1 MASSEVSSANN
12 IVYQYYNCLI
22 LWRHKFIREDL
33 WVRNGIILD
42 PKMLFFDEC
51 KKPDIRIDCHGLYIV
66 PGFIDVQINGGFSVD
81 FSSHENVEE
90 GIQKVA
96 KGLLGYGVTS
106 FCPTI
111 VTSPRDVYHK
121 MIPRIKIR
129 NGSKDG
135 AGVLGIHVEGPF
147 ISKKKKGAHPE
158 DYIIEPSNGIKTV
171 EDVYGSL
178 ECIKMLTIAPELPN
192 ASEVIKQL
200 VQRGIVVSLGHSVG
214 NVLQAE
220 AAVNNGA
227 SFITHLF
234 NAMLPFHHR
243 DPGIVGL
250 LTSSK
255 IAKNRK
261 IYYGMITDGIHSH
274 PAALRIAHRANPE
287 GLVLVTD
294 AISAMGLPP
303 GVHKLGQQS
312 LTISGFTAHLT
323 GTDTLAGSVATMP
336 YCIKHFH
343 KATGCSM
350 EQAIEAATLHPAE
363 SLHIDDKKG
372 TLEYSSDADFVMIDE
387 SFQILKTFIAGEMVY
402 SCD

>member
-1 MASSEVSSANN
+1 MASDEGCANG
-12 IVYQYYNCLI
+12 IVYQYYNCFI
-22 LWRHKFIREDL
+22 LWRHKFIKEDL
-33 WVRNGIILD
+33 WVRNGIILN
-42 PKMLFFDEC
+42 PKVLFFDEC
-51 KKPDIRIDCHGLYIV
+51 KKPDVRIDCHGLYIV
-66 PGFIDVQINGGFSVD
+66 PGFIDVQINGGFSID
-81 FSSHENVEE
+81 FSSNENVEE

-96 KGLLGYGVTS
+96 KELLSYGVTS

-111 VTSPRDVYHK
+111 VTSPPDVYHK
-121 MIPRIKIR
+121 MLPRIKR
-129 NGSKDG
+129 TNGSNNG

-158 DYIIEPSNGIKTV
+158 NYIITPTDGIKTV

-178 ECIKMLTIAPELPN
+178 ENIKMVTIAPELPK
-192 ASEVIKQL
+192 ASEVIKHL
-200 VQRGIVVSLGHSVG
+200 VERGIIVSLGHSTG
-214 NVLQAE
+214 NLLEAE
-220 AAVNNGA
+220 AAVNSGA

-250 LTSSK
+250 LTSQK

-261 IYYGMITDGIHSH
+261 IHYGMITDGIHSH
-274 PAALRIAHRANPE
+274 PAALRIAHKANPK

-294 AISAMGLPP
+294 AIAAMGLPQ

-312 LTISGFTAHLT
+312 ITISGFSAHLT
-323 GTDTLAGSVATMP
+323 GTNTLAGSVATMP
-336 YCIKHFH
+336 YCIRHFH

-350 EQAIEAATLHPAE
+350 EEAVEAATLHPAE

-372 TLEYSSDADFVMIDE
+372 TLEYGSDADFVVIDD
-387 SFQILKTFIAGEMVY
+387 SFKIFKTFIAGEIVY
-402 SCD
+402 CSD